1 MDVDMQLSRLLDGKR
16 ALITGSTDGIGA
28 ATARLFAAQGADV
41 IVSGRDAGRGESV
54 AAEIAAA
61 GGTAAFVHADLT
73 DIESVRRL
81 AEQAGEIDILVNNAA
96 TSTAAATVDLP
107 VEQYDLVF
115 ALNVRAPFFLT
126 AALAPAMIAR
136 GSGSIVNISSGAA
149 TTPMAGLAA
158 YTASKAALNAL
169 TRAWALEFSPSGV
182 RVNTVSPGPTLTP
195 KVEPVADLTMIK
207 EYVGATLLGRHATT
221 LEIANVVLF
230 VASDLASYMT
240 GALVPVEGGT
250 GI

>member
-1 MDVDMQLSRLLDGKR
+1 MRVARLVEGKR
-16 ALITGSTDGIGA
+16 TLITGSTDGIGA
-28 ATARLFAAQGADV
+28 ATARLFATEGAEV
-41 IVSGRDAGRGESV
+41 IVSGRDAGRGELV
-54 AAEIAAA
+54 ASGIVAA
-61 GGTAAFVHADLT
+61 GGTAKFVHADLT

-81 AEQAGEIDILVNNAA
+81 AGQAGDVDILVNNAA
-96 TSTAAATVDLP
+96 TSTAVATVDLP
-107 VEQYDLVF
+107 VEQYDQVF

-126 AALAPAMIAR
+126 AALAPSMVAR

-195 KVEPVADLTMIK
+195 KVEPIADIPMIR

-221 LEIANVVLF
+221 LEVASVVLF

-240 GALVPVEGGT
+240 GALVPVDGGT